1 MTTAPVHDTRFQA
14 LRQRLQGLR
23 YHQPLGLESAPLCE
37 ALLSDL
43 VQSNNALKESREQ
56 LDAHARE
63 LVTTQGTVHPLRQ
76 ENGRL
81 LRESNQ
87 LHLALIEAGETA
99 ATRQRQD
106 AKAIGQLQSKV
117 SEATFVS
124 SQLSKRVQ
132 TLEAENQALRQRF
145 DEALQHN
152 GVVLPS
158 GVEVR
163 WHGRKEYMES
173 LEPVEPAAQQPAA
186 SGPAAAEPEA
196 ASAGGAQAKA
206 EAAQL
211 VRLAEAQ
218 VSELQRRLEET
229 SGLLRDAEGELDA
242 SLQRTAARDAEIARL
257 LERGGGAGGEAAAG
271 GAAGAPVDA
280 AQQQLQ
286 LAFLN
291 QQVDFLNEWRDALDA
306 EANAEREAREAAE
319 RKQAEAERVMR
330 ASVHEL
336 EQLQHKLHAERLAAA
351 QVETHQAAKDDD
363 TRRATEVAERPWR
376 DPRRPTS
383 ARRAAAPAA
392 AKPPPPAKAAPA
404 TRRAWLA
411 ESEAAALR
419 GRLERGGDV
428 ATRAAR
434 AEAAVVTLQ
443 RQLDSARLELQAQA
457 RARVAAPTGG
467 A

>member
-196 ASAGGAQAKA
+196 ASAAGAQAKA

>member
-257 LERGGGAGGEAAAG
+257 LERGGGAGAEAAAG

-351 QVETHQAAKDDD
+351 QVETHQAAKDDG

>member
-14 LRQRLQGLR
+14 LRLRLQGLR

-43 VQSNNALKESREQ
+43 VQSNNALKEGREQ

-196 ASAGGAQAKA
+196 ASAAGAQAKA